1 MNKDLK
7 EFLES
12 FNAQK
17 VEYMIVGGI
26 AVAYYGYPRYT
37 GDIDIW
43 VKKSQDNAKKIISA
57 VNAFG
62 YAGIDLTVEELTKD
76 NMVFQFGV
84 EPNRID
90 VITDVDGLSYDEAE
104 KNKKKAHLED
114 VETFIISLD
123 DLKKN
128 KKACSRHKDLED
140 LENLP

>member
-7 EFLES
+7 EFLKS

-17 VEYMIVGGI
+17 VEYLIVGGI

-37 GDIDIW
+37 GDIDVW
-43 VKKSQDNAKKIISA
+43 VKKSKENAEKIISA
-57 VNAFG
+57 VNSFG
-62 YAGIDLTVEELTKD
+62 YAGLDLTIEELTKD

-90 VITDVDGLSYDEAE
+90 VITDADGLIYDEAE
-104 KNKKKAHLED
+104 KNKKEVLIED
-114 VETFIISLD
+114 VKIYMISLE

-128 KKACSRHKDLED
+128 KKATGRHKDLED
-140 LENLP
+140 IENLP

>member
-128 KKACSRHKDLED
+128 KKAYSRHKDLED

>member
-62 YAGIDLTVEELTKD
+62 LVLFI
-76 NMVFQFGV
+76 
-84 EPNRID
+84 R
-90 VITDVDGLSYDEAE
+90 
-104 KNKKKAHLED
+104 AHI
-114 VETFIISLD
+114 FASLYV
-123 DLKKN
+123 
-128 KKACSRHKDLED
+128 
-140 LENLP
+140 